1 MLTVDGGH
9 AWNELRISSSNPVN
23 QRMRINVGPHA
34 DLSAAPQSLYRG
46 ERRIDIIAIIDQW
59 YGPDYRYVKVRGQ
72 DNSIYILRCDEI
84 CDRWELIMFSARA
97 TQR

>member
-1 MLTVDGGH
+1 M
-9 AWNELRISSSNPVN
+9 N
-23 QRMRINVGPHA
+23 QRRRIKVGPHG
-34 DLSAAPQSLYRG
+34 DPSAAAQSLYWG
-46 ERRIDIIAIIDQW
+46 EHRIDIKEIVDQW